1 VRRSFTELCRL
12 CGKTFGDT
20 NSDFHPFD
28 IAEGV
33 PLTSAPM
40 NHQAIFTTPQST
52 LPFHIHI
59 ASSLDEF
66 AGRWPTTADRGNA
79 RCYPFQC
86 ADVLQIWCETIGRS
100 KDIEPIFAAVHAA
113 KGEPLFLF
121 PFGIERANG
130 VRILRFLDHGVS
142 DYNAPV
148 VYPEAAG
155 IRLEGPRLWK
165 RLRECLPPFDLAAL
179 EKMPESIEGVPNPL
193 SAIATASH
201 PESCHG
207 IALHGVADDFEHN
220 HLPNARFP
228 PPPSKTRE
236 ARFDTVRN
244 RLHR

>member
-1 VRRSFTELCRL
+1 
-12 CGKTFGDT
+12 
-20 NSDFHPFD
+20 
-28 IAEGV
+28 
-33 PLTSAPM
+33 M

-155 IRLEGPRLWK
+155 IRLEGPRIWK